1 MIEPTPQECAWLEQG
16 FTRCPMPGPF
26 VPNMMPVL
34 CRQEGDH
41 LVFRLEVRPQH
52 CNGHGSVHGGF
63 LATLADIWLA
73 YNLIRQLP
81 KTSSVVTASLTVDYL
96 TPAQAGD
103 ALDRDREHG
112 HVPSRQRC
120 HAAFRPGEAI
130 GSRQTAVSRRDSQH
144 VTFPVSREGKTRPDV
159 IGG

>member
-1 MIEPTPQECAWLEQG
+1 MIEPTPQERAWLEQG

-34 CRQEGDH
+34 CRQQGDH

-81 KTSSVVTASLTVDYL
+81 KSASVVTASLTVDYL
-96 TPAQAGD
+96 APAQAGD
-103 ALDRDREHG
+103 ALESQIDRLRLG
-112 HVPSRQRC
+112 ARLC
-120 HAAFRPGEAI
+120 HASGAILCAGKPVAAMRGSFAVIEGRPAGY
-130 GSRQTAVSRRDSQH
+130 
-144 VTFPVSREGKTRPDV
+144 
-159 IGG
+159 